1 METYNNYS
9 DWIETRAHIIIWLQE
24 KLKNHIRCQIQ
35 KTPSI
40 FDENWKPNAKK
51 WKICKLQWKAISKNS
66 QNCTGLKLNFCYQWG
81 VLKTKTPKTPKL
93 DTMGAFFRNKCFVF
107 AWLLKDLYWRHV
119 RRKCFVRS
127 LQTKRAI
134 YLMKTPFQ
142 LHHNYFKLHNI
153 LMSLHVES
161 DSYDRS
167 GVGMYSCKKLSWK
180 TRVFCVL
187 LWRNKFIDTILVNT
201 FSIWWLNYFSV
212 ASWRLPK
219 KIYFGPWV
227 LLSQYSRKNY
237 TPPQK
242 NHVFVRWKTSLF
254 FFFSV

>member
-1 METYNNYS
+1 MKTENQMLRNGKS
-9 DWIETRAHIIIWLQE
+9 ANCNE
-24 KLKNHIRCQIQ
+24 KRSQ
-35 KTPSI
+35 KIAKTAQDSSLT
-40 FDENWKPNAKK
+40 FVTSGVSWKQRP
-51 WKICKLQWKAISKNS
+51 LRP
-66 QNCTGLKLNFCYQWG
+66 QNLIPWVHF
-81 VLKTKTPKTPKL
+81 V
-93 DTMGAFFRNKCFVF
+93 RNKCFVF

-187 LWRNKFIDTILVNT
+187 LWRNKFIDTFLVNT

-254 FFFSV
+254 FSFPCNFSCWQ